1 MHQKSQAMALGCK
14 VSRTNKMTELKRSA
28 KRFDFQGGSKL
39 KGDEREEFIAG
50 LPPRAKVLFEDFKA
64 PRTRRKKAAKLD
76 D

>member
-1 MHQKSQAMALGCK
+1 
-14 VSRTNKMTELKRSA
+14 MTELKRSA

-50 LPPRAKVLFEDFKA
+50 LPPRARVLFEGFKA

>member
-1 MHQKSQAMALGCK
+1 MPQKNPLMAQGLTL
-14 VSRTNKMTELKRSA
+14 SRTHKMTELKRSA

-64 PRTRRKKAAKLD
+64 PRTRRKKAVKLD

>member
-1 MHQKSQAMALGCK
+1 
-14 VSRTNKMTELKRSA
+14 MTELKRSA

-64 PRTRRKKAAKLD
+64 PRNKKQKS
-76 D
+76 